1 MVRKVIFLKGEI
13 GMDLNPYLNRLRK
26 AIKMQRNSCTYRNI
40 SIEIARFSDTVVNEI
55 VFSTADVVVLATYQD
70 CYELQMIIRKK
81 AKENGVKITFDIEE
95 VYDPNE
101 KSDWKIRTDEI
112 MYIINAIARYHKTQ
126 VNLGL
131 LHMV

>member
-1 MVRKVIFLKGEI
+1 M
-13 GMDLNPYLNRLRK
+13 
-26 AIKMQRNSCTYRNI
+26 A
-40 SIEIARFSDTVVNEI
+40 
-55 VFSTADVVVLATYQD
+55 
-70 CYELQMIIRKK
+70 
-81 AKENGVKITFDIEE
+81 E